1 MWLQVEFRNSSRKI
15 TRNAKTVT
23 YETESISFL
32 VPKTRS
38 RVPQEIKKLQI
49 SKFFFKESIRKWKP
63 NRPVGFIKLTVNIL
77 VLYNFYVI
85 FSRILWNLKEKS
97 QTVYLNCF
105 LGKDTSISLIVT
117 FSLELPVIF
126 QLNQ

>member
-1 MWLQVEFRNSSRKI
+1 MRLYQSHFW
-15 TRNAKTVT
+15 
-23 YETESISFL
+23 Y
-32 VPKTRS
+32 PK
-38 RVPQEIKKLQI
+38 PGQEYLKKKKKLQI

-63 NRPVGFIKLTVNIL
+63 NRPVGFIKLTGNIL

-117 FSLELPVIF
+117 FSLELSVIF